1 MNTTKPST
9 VPSTIPSTELSSK
22 QKNANKAFTIHQE
35 IIQLKNIAG
44 GAFIVIGQRL
54 KEIKEKELFH
64 FLGDGGYETF
74 ESYLGSPELQF
85 DRRKAYYLIQIYSTF
100 CEGLNVK
107 QEDISGIYWTT
118 LRQILP
124 IINKENHEEWI
135 EKARTLSRS
144 DLELELRQF
153 KSGVSPATCNHE
165 WEEITFWRCK
175 NCGERSNVCPTEISD
190 K

>member
-1 MNTTKPST
+1 MNTKIS
-9 VPSTIPSTELSSK
+9 LQ
-22 QKNANKAFTIHQE
+22 QKNASKAFTIHQE
-35 IIQLKNIAG
+35 IIQLKNVVG
-44 GAFIVIGQRL
+44 GAFIVMGQRL

-64 FLGDGGYETF
+64 FLGDGGYDTF

-100 CEGLNVK
+100 CENLNIK

-124 IINKENHEEWI
+124 IVNKENHQEWI
-135 EKARTLSRS
+135 EKARTLSRTDL
-144 DLELELRQF
+144 DLEIREF
-153 KSGVSPATCNHE
+153 KTGISSSECKHEE
-165 WEEITFWRCK
+165 WEEITYWRCK
-175 NCGERSNVCPTEISD
+175 NCGERSYVCPTEMSE

>member
-1 MNTTKPST
+1 MNTKISLQQ
-9 VPSTIPSTELSSK
+9 EK
-22 QKNANKAFTIHQE
+22 ANKAFTIHQE
-35 IIQLKNIAG
+35 ILQLKNIAG

-54 KEIKEKELFH
+54 KEIKEKELFR

-85 DRRKAYYLIQIYSTF
+85 DRRKAYYLMQIYSTF
-100 CEGLNVK
+100 CENLAIK

-124 IINKENHEEWI
+124 VVNKENHEEWI

-153 KSGVSPATCNHE
+153 RSGISSSACTHEE
-165 WEEITFWRCK
+165 WEEIIFWRCK